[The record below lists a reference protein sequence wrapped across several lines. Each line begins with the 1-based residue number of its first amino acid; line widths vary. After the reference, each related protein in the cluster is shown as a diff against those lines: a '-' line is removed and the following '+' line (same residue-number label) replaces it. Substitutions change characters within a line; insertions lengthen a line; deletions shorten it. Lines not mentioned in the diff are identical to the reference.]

1 MQEYSSWSWDFGLT
15 YRSSFITYAV
25 LGLAHTYA
33 STVEKLL
40 VFEAFPSSVH
50 DNQSFPTIKHEAFES
65 YLQMKCEEHQCFTG
79 EVTRKMYR
87 HRKIF
92 QKDQQL

>member
-1 MQEYSSWSWDFGLT
+1 M
-15 YRSSFITYAV
+15 YRSSFITYLV

-50 DNQSFPTIKHEAFES
+50 DNQAFPTIKHEAFQS
-65 YLQMKCEEHQCFTG
+65 SPK
-79 EVTRKMYR
+79 EVRGTPVFYVLGR
-87 HRKIF
+87 
-92 QKDQQL
+92 